1 MKKTGNTIIKSFG
14 LEELLTKTKNLIE
27 ENSHSVLLSTAK
39 VNTEKKIEELVDQ
52 KIKISKECK
61 FDDIFNEI
69 ISSYL
74 GNDSK
79 TPEIMIALK
88 YFMNNMILNAMI

>member
-27 ENSHSVLLSTAK
+27 ENSNSVLLSTAK
-39 VNTEKKIEELVDQ
+39 VNAEKKMEELVDQ
-52 KIKISKECK
+52 KIKVSKECR
-61 FDDIFNEI
+61 FDGVFNEI

-74 GNDSK
+74 GNDSG
-79 TPEIMIALK
+79 TP
-88 YFMNNMILNAMI
+88 